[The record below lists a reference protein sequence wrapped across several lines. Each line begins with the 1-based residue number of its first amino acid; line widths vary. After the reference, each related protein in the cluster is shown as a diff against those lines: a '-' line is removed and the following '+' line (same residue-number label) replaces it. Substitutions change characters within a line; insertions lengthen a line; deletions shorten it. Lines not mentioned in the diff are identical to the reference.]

1 MTVNAIKNKI
11 LAFTDD
17 VILNFRSEEI
27 FINPWNENK
36 YELEYKDIYKIYTS
50 IDDLLQDKIYGGKSL
65 IEIAAEITV

>member
-50 IDDLLQDKIYGGKSL
+50 IDDLLQDKIFSGKSL